1 MSGICIQDIRAVQ
14 YTWANKIHIYYQ
26 MSGDTG
32 VRQLMLNAS
41 QRERGH
47 QLHPTTEQY
56 HGAQPRFVLA
66 PLHLLL

>member
-1 MSGICIQDIRAVQ
+1 MSG
-14 YTWANKIHIYYQ
+14 Y
-26 MSGDTG
+26 TG

-41 QRERGH
+41 QRELVH

-56 HGAQPRFVLA
+56 HGAQPGSVLA